1 MEIDVD
7 QLLKYRSFFESASS
21 RTSYENAAIRL
32 SPGTEREQPFTSQVL
47 ARDAWKAA
55 KHLSSLSEVS
65 QELKKNLATRAAK
78 SPGMLMQFMYVFMY
92 RIKFVCTYVFLIE

>member
-78 SPGMLMQFMYVFMY
+78 SPGMLTQCMYVFMN
-92 RIKFVCTYVFLIE
+92 RTKFVCMYVFLIE